1 MSHRLT
7 GFLVFGVLVF
17 SLVSCGY
24 NRMQAQEEAVFQAWG
39 NLESQIQR
47 RADLVPNLVATVKG
61 AAVMEQ
67 ETLTM
72 VTEARAKATQVTL
85 TPSDLS
91 NQAKM
96 SEYVSSQ
103 QALSSSL
110 SRLLVSV
117 EKYPEL
123 KSLANF
129 TDLQTQLEGTEN
141 RIAVARKDY
150 NDAVG
155 TFNGMIR
162 QFPYSLTNSLL
173 LHLERKEYFQ
183 ASEEAK
189 AVPKVEF

>member
-1 MSHRLT
+1 MKHRATHSIL
-7 GFLVFGVLVF
+7 FIAVIF
-17 SLVSCGY
+17 SLISCGY
-24 NRMQAQEEAVFQAWG
+24 NAMQMKEEEVFQAWS

-47 RADLVPNLVATVKG
+47 RSDLAPNLVATVKG
-61 AAVMEQ
+61 ASEMEK
-67 ETLTM
+67 ETLTQ
-72 VTEARAKATQVTL
+72 VTEARAKATQISL

-96 SEYVSSQ
+96 GEFVSSQ

-117 EKYPEL
+117 EKYPEIR
-123 KSLANF
+123 SLANF

-150 NDAVG
+150 NDAVAA
-155 TFNGMIR
+155 FNGMIR
-162 QFPYSLTNSLL
+162 RFPYSLTNSLL

>member
-1 MSHRLT
+1 MKYRVIR
-7 GFLVFGVLVF
+7 FFVPAVLLL
-17 SLVSCGY
+17 SLISCGY
-24 NRMQAQEEAVFQAWG
+24 NSMQIQEEAVFQAWS

-47 RADLVPNLVATVKG
+47 RSDLVPNLVATVKG
-61 AAVMEQ
+61 AAAMEQ
-67 ETLTM
+67 ETLTQ

-91 NQAKM
+91 NQVKM
-96 SEYVSSQ
+96 NEYVSSQ

-150 NDAVG
+150 NDAVAA
-155 TFNGMIR
+155 FNGMIR
-162 QFPYSLTNSLL
+162 KFPYSLTNSLL

-183 ASEEAK
+183 ATEEAK

>member
-1 MSHRLT
+1 MKYRVIR
-7 GFLVFGVLVF
+7 FFVPAVLLL
-17 SLVSCGY
+17 SLISCGY
-24 NRMQAQEEAVFQAWG
+24 NSMQTQEEAVFQAWS

-47 RADLVPNLVATVKG
+47 RSDLVPNLVATVKG
-61 AAVMEQ
+61 AAAMEQ
-67 ETLTM
+67 ETLTQ

-91 NQAKM
+91 NQVKM
-96 SEYVSSQ
+96 NEYVSSQ

-150 NDAVG
+150 NDAVAA
-155 TFNGMIR
+155 FNGMIR
-162 QFPYSLTNSLL
+162 KFPYSLTNSLL

-183 ASEEAK
+183 ATEEAK

>member
-1 MSHRLT
+1 MKYRIMQ
-7 GFLVFGVLVF
+7 FFVFAILLF
-17 SLVSCGY
+17 SLISCGY
-24 NRMQAQEEAVFQAWG
+24 NSMQTQEEAVFQAWS
-39 NLESQIQR
+39 NLESQLQR
-47 RADLVPNLVATVKG
+47 RSDLVPNLVATVKG
-61 AAVMEQ
+61 AAAMEQ
-67 ETLTM
+67 QTLTQ

-96 SEYVSSQ
+96 NDYVASQ

-123 KSLANF
+123 KSLSNF

-150 NDAVG
+150 NDAVAV
-155 TFNGMIR
+155 FNGTIR
-162 QFPYSLTNSLL
+162 KFPYSLTNSLL

-189 AVPKVEF
+189 AAPKVEF

>member
-1 MSHRLT
+1 MTYRIMRFIFPAVLL
-7 GFLVFGVLVF
+7 FLLI
-17 SLVSCGY
+17 SCGY
-24 NRMQAQEEAVFQAWG
+24 NSMQTQEEAVFQAWS
-39 NLESQIQR
+39 NLDSQIQR
-47 RADLVPNLVATVKG
+47 RSDLVPNLVATVKG
-61 AAVMEQ
+61 AAEMEQ
-67 ETLTM
+67 ETLTQ

-91 NQAKM
+91 NQTKM
-96 SEYVSSQ
+96 NEYASSQ
-103 QALSSSL
+103 QALASSL

-150 NDAVG
+150 NDAVAA
-155 TFNGMIR
+155 FNSMIR
-162 QFPYSLTNSLL
+162 KFPYSLTNSLL

-183 ASEEAK
+183 ATEEAK